1 MVRYTKKL
9 EKKGEIFSYLCN
21 YFNIMLTFFRI
32 INNYFSNKI
41 LFTDI
46 FYTFFFEDKFKKKDK
61 IVRFDNSKLNSF
73 IQQDKNLVNNIN
85 KF

>member
-1 MVRYTKKL
+1 MKLFTFFCFVYDGNMLRYTKKF
-9 EKKGEIFSYLCN
+9 EKIGEIFSYLGN

-41 LFTDI
+41 LFTDV

-61 IVRFDNSKLNSF
+61 IVHLDNSKL
-73 IQQDKNLVNNIN
+73 
-85 KF
+85 